1 MSTFTTIKVF
11 KRLREEQEKEQRARE
26 EERATKIGRSA
37 RVRLFRQLPL
47 LLGIIPRVKFNPHAW
62 RKGKIISEN
71 LRADGMEYT
80 LRFQNGSL
88 LCLGYYS
95 ANAVEILSETK

>member
-1 MSTFTTIKVF
+1 MSTVTAIKVF

-80 LRFQNGSL
+80 VRFENGSQP
-88 LCLGYYS
+88 CWDYYPAS
-95 ANAVEILSETK
+95 AIKILPETK